1 VGWFPLTTVSGGAAQ
16 PGEQF
21 GGGDGFAIG
30 RDAPAEAVDFVKFLV
45 TSNVANKAGASGAIL
60 PVKKGSESSV
70 TDPNM
75 KTVLDTRSKSS
86 FVQLYLDQAYAPA
99 VGAAVNDA
107 VQQLFAGKASP
118 EEVSKKIAN
127 AAKAG

>member
-1 VGWFPLTTVSGGAAQ
+1 
-16 PGEQF
+16 
-21 GGGDGFAIG
+21 
-30 RDAPAEAVDFVKFLV
+30 V
-45 TSNVANKAGASGAIL
+45 TSDYANKAGATGVVL

-75 KTVLDTRSKSS
+75 KQVLDARASAS

-99 VGAAVNDA
+99 VGQAVNDA
-107 VQQLFAGKASP
+107 VQTLFAGKASP
-118 EEVSKKIAN
+118 QEVSKKIAD